1 MFPDLTLTP
10 KESVRLCALA
20 LVAEQERRYSDLAG
34 RTRQFITRLMGPS
47 LDLMG
52 SSIEL
57 LRYEGLVEAV
67 DGKGMEDDARLA
79 ITDSG
84 RKELTGL
91 LTARLRSG
99 SDLTKLVV
107 ALKLRFLHL
116 LPVTEQA
123 EQAAILSDAVATE
136 RARLLDLKRQESE
149 NGTSAHLLSWLDLEI
164 TQAEARMTWLE
175 ELSKSLTPAS

>member
-20 LVAEQERRYSDLAG
+20 LVAEETRRYSDLAG

-67 DGKGMEDDARLA
+67 DGKGMEDDAALA
-79 ITDSG
+79 ITEAG
-84 RKELTGL
+84 RNELQNL

-116 LPVTEQA
+116 LPRDEQV
-123 EQAAILSDAVATE
+123 EQAAILNDAVATE
-136 RARLLDLKRQESE
+136 RARLADLKRQEGENSVSE
-149 NGTSAHLLSWLDLEI
+149 HLNSWLDLEI
-164 TQAEARMTWLE
+164 KQAEERMAWLE
-175 ELSKSLTPAS
+175 RLSARLA

>member
-20 LVAEQERRYSDLAG
+20 LVAEETRRYSDLAG
-34 RTRQFITRLMGPS
+34 KTRQFITRLMGPS

-57 LRYEGLVEAV
+57 LRYEGLVEAI
-67 DGKGMEDDARLA
+67 DGKGMEDDALLA

-84 RKELTGL
+84 RRELVNL

-116 LPVTEQA
+116 LPQA
-123 EQAAILSDAVATE
+123 EQVEQTAMLSDAVATE
-136 RARLLDLKRQESE
+136 RARLVDLKRQESAA
-149 NGTSAHLLSWLDLEI
+149 GTSAHLISWLDLEI
-164 TQAEARMTWLE
+164 VQAEARMAWLE
-175 ELSKSLTPAS
+175 ELSARLG

>member
-10 KESVRLCALA
+10 KESVRLCALGLA
-20 LVAEQERRYSDLAG
+20 AEATRRYSDLAG

-57 LRYEGLVEAV
+57 LRYEGLVEAI
-67 DGKGMEDDARLA
+67 DGKGMEDDALLA
-79 ITDSG
+79 ITDAG
-84 RKELTGL
+84 RKELFSL

-116 LPVTEQA
+116 LPQEEQA
-123 EQAAILSDAVATE
+123 EQAAILSDTVATE
-136 RARLLDLKRQESE
+136 RARLLDLKRQELEAGGSE
-149 NGTSAHLLSWLDLEI
+149 HLLSWLDMEL
-164 TQAEARMTWLE
+164 QLADVRLKWLE
-175 ELSKSLTPAS
+175 DFSARLG

>member
-10 KESVRLCALA
+10 KESVRLCALGLA
-20 LVAEQERRYSDLAG
+20 AERDRRYSDLAG
-34 RTRQFITRLMGPS
+34 RTRQFVSRLMGPS

-67 DGKGMEDDARLA
+67 DGKGMEDDATLA
-79 ITDSG
+79 ITEAG
-84 RKELTGL
+84 RKELTAL

-116 LPVTEQA
+116 LSADDQA
-123 EQAAILSDAVATE
+123 EQAAILSDAVVTE
-136 RARLLDLKRQESE
+136 RARLADLKRQEME
-149 NGTSAHLLSWLDLEI
+149 TGGAEHLISWLDMEI
-164 TQAEARMTWLE
+164 LQADARLKWLD
-175 ELSKSLTPAS
+175 ELVSKLG